1 MFLPFFCFH
10 LGRPWL
16 CLLQGPCLPSFQRF
30 LSGTPP
36 QENALPLILFK
47 GITNWGT
54 WQEKPGTCFSSIRS
68 PDSVSGAG
76 DPEINEIYLLCPLT
90 VSRRDEDRANNSC
103 LGRYFTKNVT
113 FDMDHAKW
121 GGVNWMMSKRY
132 FPSEGEMLM
141 KSYNWEND
149 GMFKELERTVW
160 VDYSPHA
167 CTCYIRTRTCV
178 RTGVDFCTYIHTYHL
193 ICVFVYMLK
202 CTCVCV
208 AICLCIYIQ

>member
-1 MFLPFFCFH
+1 MTTRGIPTLRRQLLFTPLLTEDTYHFYLPGSLSSESAYSPCPSQAVCSSQGGWADGCGNRMLFSSFCFH
-10 LGRPWL
+10 LGWPWL

-30 LSGTPP
+30 LSGTFPP
-36 QENALPLILFK
+36 ENALPLVLFK

-103 LGRYFTKNVT
+103 LGRHFMENVT

-141 KSYNWEND
+141 KSYNWENAWH
-149 GMFKELERTVW
+149 V
-160 VDYSPHA
+160 
-167 CTCYIRTRTCV
+167 
-178 RTGVDFCTYIHTYHL
+178 
-193 ICVFVYMLK
+193 
-202 CTCVCV
+202 
-208 AICLCIYIQ
+208 